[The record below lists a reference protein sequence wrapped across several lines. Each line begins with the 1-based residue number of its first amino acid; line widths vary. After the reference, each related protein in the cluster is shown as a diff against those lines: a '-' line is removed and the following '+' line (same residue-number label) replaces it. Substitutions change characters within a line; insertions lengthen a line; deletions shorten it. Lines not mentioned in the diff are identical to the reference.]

1 MITSDNYIVC
11 YVLSTKTY
19 HNSQP
24 STLNSQIASTLN
36 SKLST
41 CLNLSQL
48 VLLVQEERSI
58 VTVLPFPCKC
68 LSEAIYEYHLYVT
81 VFL

>member
-24 STLNSQIASTLN
+24 STFNSQLVSTLN

-41 CLNLSQL
+41 CFTCPGG
-48 VLLVQEERSI
+48 
-58 VTVLPFPCKC
+58 TVDCYGSPI
-68 LSEAIYEYHLYVT
+68 SM
-81 VFL
+81 

>member
-1 MITSDNYIVC
+1 MITFDNYIVS

-41 CLNLSQL
+41 CLYLFYLSRRNGR
-48 VLLVQEERSI
+48 LLRFSHFHVNVSPKRFMNI
-58 VTVLPFPCKC
+58 TFM
-68 LSEAIYEYHLYVT
+68 
-81 VFL
+81 